1 MTTPRSVAIERL
13 AYTLAAP
20 GLAVVPNVFPD
31 SPVNTVVQLAGAAG
45 IGGWILAAK
54 SDEPGAGRKILRWSP
69 LVFAAA
75 VDVAAKHTPG
85 WGPWWLD
92 GLLAAGWAAAGS
104 VVLPYSR
111 HARRRHRPALAAPT
125 PRLRPAPAQEPS
137 PARPDDRADQLTRQA
152 RMLWE
157 RAGMPARTHIVQATR
172 HPAMR
177 NDLTILLR
185 ASEIGRPI
193 TGLSE
198 ASVAAAF
205 GVHESDVALADVAIQ
220 PGRQGGPGWLEAS
233 ITPDANARRRK
244 APTDQERWTDQVGG
258 PKGGAP
264 GSDLVHKTR
273 DDERRVTFYRA
284 KMADTT
290 DTPRIDLAKVC
301 RGLSLPE
308 DDSCVFVLID
318 GTEFL
323 ISAFDTPPL
332 SAIFPATR
340 ELLTPDAKG
349 MYVCGFTITGQP
361 VKTMVYQHDKNAPAH
376 GLILGVSR
384 SGKTQFF
391 AIQMAA
397 QSLDGE
403 VVWLGTVR
411 KDEKTTVLGK
421 YIDRQGSNALWMARS
436 LRAAKALCEI
446 RAEMP
451 WPHDGQPHD
460 YKPGDPR
467 CPYRQLNV
475 YADEFMTA
483 AQDGDFG
490 EFIQT
495 DGEDLTVTGLK
506 YGIGFNP
513 AGQSPFAHNGFS
525 TEMKNNLRQNS
536 RPVIFNMGTPA
547 ATRKAAEGTMENAY
561 DVPTIPAR
569 YSRSEGSAIERA
581 MRGEADPENGVSTGG
596 VAVIVLDNG
605 RAVLMRSLYA
615 DFDTDLSG
623 LFPGEVNRLT
633 DFEISELEKRGL
645 WFDWNEPVRP
655 GEFWPEPD
663 EDGDGTGGKGST
675 KSGTRQAGPQV
686 TSPRE
691 ALEAIKKLTSAP
703 APARATAATGN
714 TDNGP
719 KVRENR
725 DSVPPDLLLMAAELV
740 ISSRFGS
747 QSMLQRKLRVGF
759 ALADALMDAME
770 ARGLVGP
777 ADGSRAREVLV
788 PTGAADDVLREL
800 RADLEPA
807 LRD

>member
-1 MTTPRSVAIERL
+1 MTTPRSAALERL

-20 GLAVVPNVFPD
+20 VLAVAPNTYPD
-31 SPVNTVVQLAGAAG
+31 SPVNQVVQLAGIAG
-45 IGGWILAAK
+45 VGGWFLAAK

-69 LVFAAA
+69 LVLAAA
-75 VDVAAKHTPG
+75 VDVAAGHTG
-85 WGPWWLD
+85 GFGPYWMD
-92 GLLAAGWAAAGS
+92 GLLAVGWAAAGYL
-104 VVLPYSR
+104 VMPFSR
-111 HARRRHRPALAAPT
+111 HTRRRHRPALAAPA
-125 PRLRPAPAQEPS
+125 PLPAPAEVFEEPVV
-137 PARPDDRADQLTRQA
+137 PDDGADLLTRDA
-152 RMLWE
+152 RVLWE
-157 RAGMPARTHIVQATR
+157 QAGMPGRTHIVKATR
-172 HPAMR
+172 HPGMQH
-177 NDLTILLR
+177 DMTILLR
-185 ASEIGRPI
+185 ASETGRPI
-193 TGLSE
+193 TGLTE
-198 ASVAAAF
+198 AVVAAPF
-205 GVHESDVALADVAIQ
+205 GVHSSDVVLAEVAIQ
-220 PGRQGGPGWLEAS
+220 PGRQGGPGWMEAR
-233 ITPDANARRRK
+233 ITPDANQRRRTK
-244 APTDQERWTDQVGG
+244 PTDQERWTDRIGS

-264 GSDLVHKTR
+264 GSELVHKTR
-273 DDERRVTFYRA
+273 DDARGVTFYRG
-284 KMADTT
+284 KMADSTE
-290 DTPRIDLAKVC
+290 TPRIDLAKVC
-301 RGLSLPE
+301 RALGLPE

-318 GTEFL
+318 GSEFL
-323 ISAFDTPPL
+323 ISAFDEPPL
-332 SAIFPATR
+332 SQIFSATR

-376 GLILGVSR
+376 GLTLGVSR

-391 AIQMAA
+391 AINMAA
-397 QSLDGE
+397 QSLDGQ

-460 YKPGDPR
+460 YKPGDTR

-475 YADEFMTA
+475 YGDEFMTA
-483 AQDGDFG
+483 AQDADFG
-490 EFIQT
+490 EFIQK

-525 TEMKNNLRQNS
+525 TEMKDNLRQNS
-536 RPVIFNMGTPA
+536 RPVIFNMGSPG

-615 DFDTDLSG
+615 DFDTDLAH
-623 LFPGEVNRLT
+623 LFPDEVNRLT
-633 DFEISELEKRGL
+633 DYEVSELEKRGL

-663 EDGDGTGGKGST
+663 EDDEGESRSRRRGGKGGGGGGRSS
-675 KSGTRQAGPQV
+675 KGGGRRSEQV
-686 TSPRE
+686 ASPRQ
-691 ALEAIKKLTSAP
+691 ALEAIKSLT
-703 APARATAATGN
+703 
-714 TDNGP
+714 
-719 KVRENR
+719 
-725 DSVPPDLLLMAAELV
+725 
-740 ISSRFGS
+740 
-747 QSMLQRKLRVGF
+747 
-759 ALADALMDAME
+759 DA
-770 ARGLVGP
+770 
-777 ADGSRAREVLV
+777 
-788 PTGAADDVLREL
+788 
-800 RADLEPA
+800 
-807 LRD
+807 

>member
-1 MTTPRSVAIERL
+1 MTTPRSVVLERL

-20 GLAVVPNVFPD
+20 VLAVAPNVYPD
-31 SPVNTVVQLAGAAG
+31 SPVNTVIQLAGAVG
-45 IGGWILAAK
+45 IGGWVLAAK
-54 SDEPGAGRKILRWSP
+54 SEEAGAGRKILRWSP
-69 LVFAAA
+69 LVLAAA
-75 VDVAAKHTPG
+75 VDVAAKNTPG
-85 WGPWWLD
+85 WGPYWLD
-92 GLLAAGWAAAGS
+92 ALLAAGWAAAGCL
-104 VVLPYSR
+104 VMPFSR
-111 HARRRHRPALAAPT
+111 HARRRHRPALAAAAPQLQ
-125 PRLRPAPAQEPS
+125 PEPAPEPS
-137 PARPDDRADQLTRQA
+137 PAPPHDDADQLTRDA

-157 RAGMPARTHIVQATR
+157 QAGMPARTHIVKATR
-172 HPAMR
+172 HPGQRHDM
-177 NDLTILLR
+177 TILLR
-185 ASEIGRPI
+185 ASETGRPI
-193 TGLSE
+193 TGLTE
-198 ASVAAAF
+198 AAVAAPF
-205 GVHESDVALADVAIQ
+205 GVHSSDVVLAEVAIQ
-220 PGRQGGPGWLEAS
+220 PGRQGGPGWMEAR
-233 ITPDANARRRK
+233 ITPDANQRRRTK
-244 APTDQERWTDQVGG
+244 PTAQERWTDRVGG

-264 GSDLVHKTR
+264 GSELVHKTR
-273 DDERRVTFYRA
+273 DDERGVTFYRA
-284 KMADTT
+284 KMTDST

-301 RGLSLPE
+301 RALNLPE

-318 GTEFL
+318 SNEFL

-361 VKTMVYQHDKNAPAH
+361 VKNMVYQHDKNAAAH

-384 SGKTQFF
+384 SGKTQYF
-391 AIQMAA
+391 AINMAA
-397 QSLDGE
+397 QSLDGQ
-403 VVWLGTVR
+403 VVWLSTVR
-411 KDEKTTVLGK
+411 KDEKTTVLGR
-421 YIDRQGSNALWMARS
+421 YIDRQGSNALWMARQ

-490 EFIQT
+490 EFIQK

-525 TEMKNNLRQNS
+525 TEMKDNLRQNS
-536 RPVIFNMGTPA
+536 RPVIFNMGSPA

-581 MRGEADPENGVSTGG
+581 IKGEADPENGVSTGG

-605 RAVLMRSLYA
+605 HAVLMRSLYA
-615 DFDTDLSG
+615 DFDTDLSR
-623 LFPGEVNRLT
+623 LFPDEVNRLT
-633 DFEISELEKRGL
+633 DYEISELEKRGL

-663 EDGDGTGGKGST
+663 EDGDDGEGRSRRRGGGGGGKGGGGRGP
-675 KSGTRQAGPQV
+675 KSGNRRSEQV
-686 TSPRE
+686 ASPRQ
-691 ALEAIKKLTSAP
+691 ALEAIKSLT
-703 APARATAATGN
+703 
-714 TDNGP
+714 
-719 KVRENR
+719 
-725 DSVPPDLLLMAAELV
+725 
-740 ISSRFGS
+740 
-747 QSMLQRKLRVGF
+747 
-759 ALADALMDAME
+759 DA
-770 ARGLVGP
+770 
-777 ADGSRAREVLV
+777 
-788 PTGAADDVLREL
+788 
-800 RADLEPA
+800 
-807 LRD
+807 

>member
-1 MTTPRSVAIERL
+1 MTTPRTVTLERL

-20 GLAVVPNVFPD
+20 VLAVAPNLCPD
-31 SPVNTVVQLAGAAG
+31 SPVNQVVQLAGVAG

-54 SDEPGAGRKILRWSP
+54 SHEPGAGRKILRWSP
-69 LVFAAA
+69 LVLAAA
-75 VDVAAKHTPG
+75 VDVTATTTTG
-85 WGPWWLD
+85 FGPYWMD
-92 GLLAAGWAAAGS
+92 GLLAAGWAAAGCL
-104 VVLPYSR
+104 VMPFSR
-111 HARRRHRPALAAPT
+111 HARRHHRPALAAPA
-125 PRLRPAPAQEPS
+125 PQPAPAEAAEPAE
-137 PARPDDRADQLTRQA
+137 PAETVADDGADLLTRKVRTMWDQA
-152 RMLWE
+152 
-157 RAGMPARTHIVQATR
+157 GNPARTHVVKATR
-172 HPAMR
+172 HPGMR
-177 NDLTILLR
+177 HDMTLLLR
-185 ASEIGRPI
+185 ASEQGRPI

-198 ASVAAAF
+198 TAVAAPFA
-205 GVHESDVALADVAIQ
+205 VPASDVVLADVAIQ
-220 PGRQGGPGWLEAS
+220 PGRQGGPGWMEAR
-233 ITPDANARRRK
+233 ITPDANQRRRTK
-244 APTDQERWTDQVGG
+244 PTDQERWTDKVGS

-264 GSDLVHKTR
+264 GSELVHKTR
-273 DDERRVTFYRA
+273 DDDRGVTFYRA
-284 KMADTT
+284 KMADATT
-290 DTPRIDLAKVC
+290 TPRIDLAKVC
-301 RGLSLPE
+301 RGLKLPE

-323 ISAFDTPPL
+323 ISAFDKPPL

-349 MYVCGFTITGQP
+349 MYVCGYTITGQP
-361 VKTMVYQHDKNAPAH
+361 VKNMVYQHDKNAATH

-391 AIQMAA
+391 AINMAA
-397 QSLDGE
+397 QSLDGQ
-403 VVWLGTVR
+403 VVWLSTVR
-411 KDEKTTVLGK
+411 KDEKTSTLGK

-495 DGEDLTVTGLK
+495 DGDDLTVTGLK

-525 TEMKNNLRQNS
+525 TEMKDNLRQNS
-536 RPVIFNMGTPA
+536 RPTIFNMGSPG

-569 YSRSEGSAIERA
+569 YAQQEGSAIERA
-581 MRGEADPENGVSTGG
+581 MNGEADPENGVSTGG
-596 VAVIVLDNG
+596 VAVMVMDNG

-615 DFDTDLSG
+615 DFDTDLAT
-623 LFPGEVNRLT
+623 LFPDDVPRLT
-633 DFEISELEKRGL
+633 DHEITELEKRGL

-663 EDGDGTGGKGST
+663 EDDDGDGRSRRRGGGGGKGGGRSS
-675 KSGTRQAGPQV
+675 KGSGRRSEQV
-686 TSPRE
+686 TSPRQ
-691 ALEAIKKLTSAP
+691 ALEAIKSLT
-703 APARATAATGN
+703 
-714 TDNGP
+714 
-719 KVRENR
+719 
-725 DSVPPDLLLMAAELV
+725 
-740 ISSRFGS
+740 
-747 QSMLQRKLRVGF
+747 
-759 ALADALMDAME
+759 DA
-770 ARGLVGP
+770 
-777 ADGSRAREVLV
+777 
-788 PTGAADDVLREL
+788 
-800 RADLEPA
+800 
-807 LRD
+807 

>member
-1 MTTPRSVAIERL
+1 MAAPRSVALERL

-20 GLAVVPNVFPD
+20 VLAVAPNVVPD
-31 SPVNTVVQLAGAAG
+31 SPVNQVVQLAGAAG
-45 IGGWILAAK
+45 IAGWFLAAK

-69 LVFAAA
+69 LVLAAA
-75 VDVAAKHTPG
+75 VDTAAGHTTG
-85 WGPWWLD
+85 FGPYGMD
-92 GLLAAGWAAAGS
+92 VLLAAGWAAAGYL
-104 VVLPYSR
+104 VMPFSR
-111 HARRRHRPALAAPT
+111 HTRRHHRPALGAPL
-125 PRLRPAPAQEPS
+125 PQPVLADVLVEEP
-137 PARPDDRADQLTRQA
+137 PARPDDGADVLTRDA
-152 RMLWE
+152 RALWQ
-157 RAGMPARTHIVQATR
+157 RAGMPGRTHIVTATR

-177 NDLTILLR
+177 NDYTLLLR
-185 ASEIGRPI
+185 ASETGRPI
-193 TGLSE
+193 SGLSE
-198 ASVAAAF
+198 DAVAAAF
-205 GVHESDVALADVAIQ
+205 GVHEDDVSFSAVAIQ
-220 PGRQGGPGWLEAS
+220 PGRQGGPGWLEAH
-233 ITPDANARRRK
+233 ITPDANARRRTK
-244 APTDQERWTDQVGG
+244 PTVQELWTDKVGSSH
-258 PKGGAP
+258 GGAP
-264 GSDLVHKTR
+264 GSELVHRTR
-273 DDERRVTFYRA
+273 DDERGVTFYRA
-284 KMADTT
+284 KMADSTA
-290 DTPRIDLAKVC
+290 TPRIDLAKVC

-308 DDSCVFVLID
+308 DDSCVFVLVD

-376 GLILGVSR
+376 GLTLGVSR

-391 AIQMAA
+391 AVNMAA
-397 QSLDGE
+397 QSLDGQ
-403 VVWLGTVR
+403 VVWLSTVR

-475 YADEFMTA
+475 YGDEYMTA
-483 AQDGDFG
+483 SQDADFG
-490 EFIQT
+490 EFIQK
-495 DGEDLTVTGLK
+495 DGDDLTVTGLK

-525 TEMKNNLRQNS
+525 TEMKDNLRQNS
-536 RPVIFNMGTPA
+536 RPVIFNMGSPA

-605 RAVLMRSLYA
+605 RAVLMRALYA
-615 DFDTDLSG
+615 DFDNDLAH
-623 LFPGEVNRLT
+623 LFPDQVNRLT
-633 DFEISELEKRGL
+633 DHEIRELEKRGL
-645 WFDWNEPVRP
+645 WGDWNRDPDP

-663 EDGDGTGGKGST
+663 EDDEDGGPRPRRHSGGGGGGGGKRGT
-675 KSGTRQAGPQV
+675 KSAGRADNQV
-686 TSPRE
+686 TSARQ
-691 ALEAIKKLTSAP
+691 ALEAIKSLTG
-703 APARATAATGN
+703 T
-714 TDNGP
+714 
-719 KVRENR
+719 
-725 DSVPPDLLLMAAELV
+725 
-740 ISSRFGS
+740 
-747 QSMLQRKLRVGF
+747 
-759 ALADALMDAME
+759 
-770 ARGLVGP
+770 
-777 ADGSRAREVLV
+777 
-788 PTGAADDVLREL
+788 
-800 RADLEPA
+800 
-807 LRD
+807 